1 MDGDLFVLA
10 DKKPR
15 ENPIPIK
22 KEKWYQ
28 GKPVGSVIV
37 LAVVVLGC
45 MGCDWFALK
54 DPAFMDL

>member
-37 LAVVVLGC
+37 LAVVVQR
-45 MGCDWFALK
+45 A
-54 DPAFMDL
+54 A